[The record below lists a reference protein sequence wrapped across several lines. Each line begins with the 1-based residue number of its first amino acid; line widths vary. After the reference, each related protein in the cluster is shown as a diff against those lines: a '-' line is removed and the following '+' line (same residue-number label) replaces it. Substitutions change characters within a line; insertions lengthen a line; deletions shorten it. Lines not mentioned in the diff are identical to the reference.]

1 MIRIYADFNGLQ
13 GSRRNPSRLAVPLDT
28 FGSLRDLANL
38 QIRLSPE
45 LPLTVYDESDEEE
58 DLEGY
63 ATAYWDPV
71 SQTWIAEL
79 DARGVEYVPKRSRN
93 QNQSFLCINCRT
105 PLHEI
110 IRQQGMNAAS
120 TCPQCGTRIHTP
132 IAPPDNAHVEKG
144 SSHLN
149 RERQ

>member
-13 GSRRNPSRLAVPLDT
+13 ASRRNPSHLAVPLDT

-38 QIRLSPE
+38 GIRLSPE
-45 LPLTVYDESDEEE
+45 LPLTIYDESDQEE

-63 ATAYWDPV
+63 ATVYWDPV

-79 DARGVEYVPKRSRN
+79 DARGVQYVPRRSRDE
-93 QNQSFLCINCRT
+93 NQSFLCVNCRT
-105 PLHEI
+105 TLQQI

-120 TCPQCGTRIHTP
+120 TCPQCGTRIHIP
-132 IAPPDNAHVEKG
+132 IAPPDDTIVEKERNN
-144 SSHLN
+144 LD
-149 RERQ
+149 REEL